1 MRNPWWLRDEEILL
15 LDVYLRV
22 YPTSASDPAV
32 LELSELLR
40 RLPLHPRTLRAQS
53 FRNPN
58 GVLMKLRNLGH
69 IDPEHQGR
77 GLVRAS
83 SLSREVWH
91 EFAGDLERL
100 TRTTAA
106 IRAAALS
113 CDETEI
119 SALRV
124 EHEET
129 AVEGRLLYRMHC
141 LRERKPHLVAAKKRE
156 ALLRTGALVCEVCGF
171 DFETEYGA
179 LGIGYME
186 CHHVVPLA
194 EAAHERSVCLS
205 DLALVCANCHRMIH
219 RGGTT
224 RSLADLVD
232 ARRNTAVL
240 ATSGA
245 FIDA

>member
-1 MRNPWWLRDEEILL
+1 MRNPRWLRDEEILL

-22 YPTSASDPAV
+22 DPSSASDPAV
-32 LELSELLR
+32 LELSELLC
-40 RLPLHPRTLRAQS
+40 RLPLHPRSLRAQS

-91 EFAGDLERL
+91 EFAGDPERL
-100 TRTTAA
+100 ARTAAA
-106 IRAAALS
+106 IRAATLS
-113 CDETEI
+113 CDETEVP
-119 SALRV
+119 ALHA

-156 ALLRTGALVCEVCGF
+156 ALLRTGVLVCEVCGF
-171 DFETEYGA
+171 DFKREYGEM
-179 LGIGYME
+179 GIGYME

-194 EAAHERSVCLS
+194 EAAHERSVRLA

-224 RSLADLVD
+224 RSLAEVVD
-232 ARRNTAVL
+232 VRRNTAVL
-240 ATSGA
+240 ATAGA

>member
-22 YPTSASDPAV
+22 DPTSASDPAV

-58 GVLMKLRNLGH
+58 GVLMKLRNLDH

-83 SLSREVWH
+83 SLSKQVWH
-91 EFAGDLERL
+91 EFAGDPERL
-100 TRTTAA
+100 ARTAAA
-106 IRAAALS
+106 IRAAAPS
-113 CDETEI
+113 SDETEV
-119 SALRV
+119 SALRA
-124 EHEET
+124 ENEET

-141 LRERKPHLVAAKKRE
+141 FRERKPHLIAAKKCE
-156 ALLRTGALVCEVCGF
+156 ALLRTGTLICAVCGF
-171 DFETEYGA
+171 DFEREYGE
-179 LGIGYME
+179 LGIGYIE
-186 CHHVVPLA
+186 CHHLVPLA
-194 EAAHERSVCLS
+194 QAADERSVRLS

-224 RSLADLVD
+224 RSLADVVD
-232 ARRNTAVL
+232 ARNPAVVS
-240 ATSGA
+240 TSGA
-245 FIDA
+245 FADA